1 MLISKLLIFV
11 LAMVSVP
18 LACHHQSSSP
28 GPGLGGARQLV
39 VVTSPGPES
48 TQGSLRRYQA
58 EADGRWQPVGEAVNA
73 RLGRS
78 GLAWGMGLHD
88 PEPGLQK
95 KEGDGK
101 SPAGIFRLTGAFGY
115 AAPGSLALRL
125 PYVQAT
131 AQLECVDDSGSAF
144 YNQLVDR
151 EAVVK
156 DWNSSEQMLRED
168 AQYKWGLYVEH
179 NRPAQPQGGSCIFL
193 HIWRSPDSPTS
204 GCTSMAEADLL
215 SLLQWLDPAQKPCLV
230 QLTLADYGLL
240 KRKYA
245 LP

>member
-1 MLISKLLIFV
+1 MLISKLLTFV
-11 LAMVSVP
+11 LAMVAVP
-18 LACHHQSSSP
+18 FACRHQHASP
-28 GPGLGGARQLV
+28 EPGLGGARQLV
-39 VVTSPGPES
+39 VVTSAGPES
-48 TQGSLRRYQA
+48 TRGRLRRYQA
-58 EADGRWQPVGEAVNA
+58 EASGGWQQVGDAVDV

-78 GLAWGMGLHD
+78 GLAWGTGLHA

-101 SPAGIFRLTGAFGY
+101 SPAGIFRLTGSFGY
-115 AAPGSLALRL
+115 AAPGSLALHL

-131 AQLECVDDSGSAF
+131 ASLDCVDDSGSAF
-144 YNQLVDR
+144 YNQLVGR
-151 EAVVK
+151 EAVAK

-168 AQYKWGLYVEH
+168 DQYKWGLYVEH

-215 SLLQWLDPAQKPCLV
+215 PLMQWLDPAQKPCLV